1 MKRRYRRGGAKGRT
15 SPRTMRRS
23 SVSSR
28 FEAFRGP
35 FRVGSSGQESLNP
48 IADMKTELEGR
59 HGRETNIAL
68 EDLEMHE
75 KQMEQKRWED
85 PGGKEV

>member
-1 MKRRYRRGGAKGRT
+1 
-15 SPRTMRRS
+15 
-23 SVSSR
+23 
-28 FEAFRGP
+28 
-35 FRVGSSGQESLNP
+35 
-48 IADMKTELEGR
+48 MKTELEGR